1 MREREPMT
9 QTMKT
14 SDANRAFPDIIKRV
28 SRQETRV
35 VVEENGKPV
44 AAIISA
50 QDLQRFSQLE
60 AQRRERFKVIEEI
73 QARNRDKDPEEVER
87 VVAEEITAMRQ
98 ERRERRTP
106 KPQA

>member
-1 MREREPMT
+1 MT
-9 QTMKT
+9 QTIKT
-14 SDANRAFPDIIKRV
+14 TDVGGAMSDIIKKV
-28 SRQETRV
+28 SQQEARV

-60 AQRRERFKVIEEI
+60 AQRRERFKVVEEI

-87 VVAEEITAMRQ
+87 VVAEEVEAMRQ

-106 KPQA
+106 KPQT

>member
-1 MREREPMT
+1 MT
-9 QTMKT
+9 QTIKT
-14 SDANRAFPDIIKRV
+14 TDVGGAMSDIIKKV
-28 SRQETRV
+28 SQQEARV

-60 AQRRERFKVIEEI
+60 AQRRERFKVVEEI

-106 KPQA
+106 KPQT

>member
-1 MREREPMT
+1 MT
-9 QTMKT
+9 QTIKT
-14 SDANRAFPDIIKRV
+14 TDVGGAMSDIIKKV
-28 SRQETRV
+28 SQQEARV

-60 AQRRERFKVIEEI
+60 AQRRERFKVVEEI

-87 VVAEEITAMRQ
+87 VVAEEIEAMRQ

-106 KPQA
+106 KPQT